1 MEMGWHIYP
10 LTLIKKHQSQVTN
23 SNSYSMLESSKQLI
37 FLALPQSC
45 QVFNQTVVVSEP
57 NQLVVSLL
65 FGR

>member
-1 MEMGWHIYP
+1 MGLHIYP
-10 LTLIKKHQSQVTN
+10 LTLIKKNIKVLQVTN
-23 SNSYSMLESSKQLI
+23 SNSHSMLESSKQLI

-57 NQLVVSLL
+57 KQLVVSLL